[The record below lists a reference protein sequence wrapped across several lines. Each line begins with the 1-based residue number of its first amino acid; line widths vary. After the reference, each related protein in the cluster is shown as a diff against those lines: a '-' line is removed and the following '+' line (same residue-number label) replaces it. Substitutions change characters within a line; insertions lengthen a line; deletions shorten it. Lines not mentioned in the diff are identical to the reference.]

1 MADKLVQQNFNEIII
16 DDGSVK
22 VPIRNKHG
30 EQIGEFSFRPTDIGI
45 VDRFNS
51 VAAEFDRIVEPLE
64 SVNIKPDGTVDE
76 QNEAEFA
83 ALREAEK
90 RLYTACDK
98 LLAAICRRRSSVR
111 CTRFPPSTVISTAKT
126 RCLRSVLISPASST
140 VR

>member
-51 VAAEFDRIVEPLE
+51 VAAEFDKIVEPLE

-90 RLYTACDK
+90 RLYTASRVERYTHGYRTGK
-98 LLAAICRRRSSVR
+98 H
-111 CTRFPPSTVISTAKT
+111 KGGKK
-126 RCLRSVLISPASST
+126 
-140 VR
+140 

>member
-51 VAAEFDRIVEPLE
+51 VAAEFDKIVDQAGRHCGRTERSRIR
-64 SVNIKPDGTVDE
+64 GT
-76 QNEAEFA
+76 A
-83 ALREAEK
+83 
-90 RLYTACDK
+90 
-98 LLAAICRRRSSVR
+98 
-111 CTRFPPSTVISTAKT
+111 
-126 RCLRSVLISPASST
+126 
-140 VR
+140 

>member
-64 SVNIKPDGTVDE
+64 SVNIKAGRHRGRTE
-76 QNEAEFA
+76 
-83 ALREAEK
+83 
-90 RLYTACDK
+90 
-98 LLAAICRRRSSVR
+98 RSRVR
-111 CTRFPPSTVISTAKT
+111 STA
-126 RCLRSVLISPASST
+126 
-140 VR
+140 